1 MKKIFFLLASVILL
15 ACSENE
21 RMVYDEHMHDIYY
34 SIVTDTRDSL
44 YVSLLMADQILETTV
59 DVKMLGNVL
68 TKPQKFKVE
77 VVGERTDAKEGIHY
91 EKLPEFYEF
100 PAGEFIYKMPVRL
113 IKGDAAIKQ
122 KPVTLTLRL
131 VATGDL
137 GVAYADKSEIRLLI
151 ADMLKKPEGEGYY
164 GDMTA
169 FKKLFGE
176 YSQKKHMMII
186 EMTGHDFW
194 EDTYGSG
201 NGNYGIY
208 YEEDYYTPYARKL
221 YKIITGSEIR
231 AVSYT
236 HLTLPTNSLV

>member
-1 MKKIFFLLASVILL
+1 
-15 ACSENE
+15 
-21 RMVYDEHMHDIYY
+21 MVYDEHMHDIYY

-151 ADMLKKPEGEGYY
+151 ADYAFFLKKTSFSACLLLEQVLLYSLRDAEKTFLNSERKGFQSEKSFLRNR
-164 GDMTA
+164 MS
-169 FKKLFGE
+169 FFMSKKSHPVF
-176 YSQKKHMMII
+176 
-186 EMTGHDFW
+186 
-194 EDTYGSG
+194 
-201 NGNYGIY
+201 
-208 YEEDYYTPYARKL
+208 
-221 YKIITGSEIR
+221 
-231 AVSYT
+231 
-236 HLTLPTNSLV
+236 

>member
-1 MKKIFFLLASVILL
+1 
-15 ACSENE
+15 
-21 RMVYDEHMHDIYY
+21 
-34 SIVTDTRDSL
+34 
-44 YVSLLMADQILETTV
+44 
-59 DVKMLGNVL
+59 
-68 TKPQKFKVE
+68 
-77 VVGERTDAKEGIHY
+77 
-91 EKLPEFYEF
+91 
-100 PAGEFIYKMPVRL
+100 MPVRL
-113 IKGDAAIKQ
+113 IKGDAAIKK

-231 AVSYT
+231 DETGKVMQGWNV
-236 HLTLPTNSLV
+236 P

>member
-1 MKKIFFLLASVILL
+1 MS
-15 ACSENE
+15 SRPEN
-21 RMVYDEHMHDIYY
+21 
-34 SIVTDTRDSL
+34 L
-44 YVSLLMADQILETTV
+44 
-59 DVKMLGNVL
+59 
-68 TKPQKFKVE
+68 F
-77 VVGERTDAKEGIHY
+77 
-91 EKLPEFYEF
+91 
-100 PAGEFIYKMPVRL
+100 KMPARL

-131 VATGDL
+131 VATGEL

-194 EDTYGSG
+194 EDTYG
-201 NGNYGIY
+201 II

-231 AVSYT
+231 NETGKVMQGWNV
-236 HLTLPTNSLV
+236 P

>member
-1 MKKIFFLLASVILL
+1 MIV
-15 ACSENE
+15 
-21 RMVYDEHMHDIYY
+21 RMNRMIYDEHMHDIYY

-131 VATGDL
+131 VATGEL

-186 EMTGHDFW
+186 EMTDMIFGKILMAVDMVIMALF
-194 EDTYGSG
+194 T
-201 NGNYGIY
+201 
-208 YEEDYYTPYARKL
+208 R
-221 YKIITGSEIR
+221 KIITLPMPENCIR
-231 AVSYT
+231 S
-236 HLTLPTNSLV
+236 LPGVKSGMKPVK

>member
-68 TKPQKFKVE
+68 TRPQKFKVE

-100 PAGEFIYKMPVRL
+100 PAGEFTYKMPVRL

-131 VATGDL
+131 VATGEL
-137 GVAYADKSEIRLLI
+137 GVAYADKAEIRLLI
-151 ADMLKKPEGEGYY
+151 ADMLKKPE
-164 GDMTA
+164 
-169 FKKLFGE
+169 
-176 YSQKKHMMII
+176 
-186 EMTGHDFW
+186 
-194 EDTYGSG
+194 
-201 NGNYGIY
+201 
-208 YEEDYYTPYARKL
+208 
-221 YKIITGSEIR
+221 
-231 AVSYT
+231 
-236 HLTLPTNSLV
+236 

>member
-21 RMVYDEHMHDIYY
+21 RIVYDEHMHDIYY

-113 IKGDAAIKQ
+113 ITI
-122 KPVTLTLRL
+122 PTRRL
-131 VATGDL
+131 
-137 GVAYADKSEIRLLI
+137 
-151 ADMLKKPEGEGYY
+151 
-164 GDMTA
+164 
-169 FKKLFGE
+169 
-176 YSQKKHMMII
+176 
-186 EMTGHDFW
+186 
-194 EDTYGSG
+194 
-201 NGNYGIY
+201 
-208 YEEDYYTPYARKL
+208 
-221 YKIITGSEIR
+221 
-231 AVSYT
+231 
-236 HLTLPTNSLV
+236 

>member
-151 ADMLKKPEGEGYY
+151 A
-164 GDMTA
+164 
-169 FKKLFGE
+169 
-176 YSQKKHMMII
+176 

-231 AVSYT
+231 DETGKVMQGWNV
-236 HLTLPTNSLV
+236 P

>member
-176 YSQKKHMMII
+176 YSQK
-186 EMTGHDFW
+186 
-194 EDTYGSG
+194 
-201 NGNYGIY
+201 
-208 YEEDYYTPYARKL
+208 
-221 YKIITGSEIR
+221 
-231 AVSYT
+231 
-236 HLTLPTNSLV
+236 